1 MNKIGVEKKE
11 KIVGVLVCKYIIFG
25 HAQFL
30 GKYGGAV

>member
-11 KIVGVLVCKYIIFG
+11 KIVSIGMYIYIIFG